1 MGGYAMSVYSFCGKY
16 IYIKPSMGG
25 GWVGWVVMLCRY
37 IVSVSN
43 VIFEDEGYLLY
54 TQYTRLSISYSSLYF

>member
-1 MGGYAMSVYSFCGKY
+1 MGA
-16 IYIKPSMGG
+16 

-37 IVSVSN
+37 IVSVAN
-43 VIFEDEGYLLY
+43 VIFEDEGYLY